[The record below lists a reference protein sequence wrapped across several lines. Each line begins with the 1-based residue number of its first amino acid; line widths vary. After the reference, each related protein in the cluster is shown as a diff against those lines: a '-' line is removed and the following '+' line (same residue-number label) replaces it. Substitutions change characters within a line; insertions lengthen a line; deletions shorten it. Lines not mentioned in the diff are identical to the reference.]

1 MGSGALKRSGK
12 GLNEEGNS
20 DEERVWQERVQGA
33 YRRAEGMQEDRA
45 AAAAA
50 MAAGRGKGKK
60 KDGYGDWSGTQERE
74 GARGRKGVMAS
85 TILEEE
91 SSSGVGF

>member
-1 MGSGALKRSGK
+1 MRSGALKRSGK
-12 GLNEEGNS
+12 GLNEEWNN
-20 DEERVWQERVQGA
+20 DEKRVSQERVQGA
-33 YRRAEGMQEDRA
+33 YRRAEEMQEDRA

-50 MAAGRGKGKK
+50 IATGRGKGKK
-60 KDGYGDWSGTQERE
+60 KDGYRDWSGIQERE
-74 GARGRKGVMAS
+74 GARGRKSVMAS